1 MSTTSQQQQP
11 DSQQGLSTSPSN
23 EILRISPQQFH
34 FTASRVS
41 PGQVSKVKLKNLS
54 SSPVGYKFKTN
65 APMKYSVKPVLGVLA
80 PDESIKIFV
89 RCDNWISPQD
99 RFLLQCIVLKDD
111 EEAKSIDSRSWKS
124 LDPKRF
130 IECYIPCV
138 SVSPLSIRDPEDDT
152 GSLSSSSATSSST
165 TTTISPPL
173 QAIDLS
179 RLPPQRSRQ
188 QVFERWQYSE
198 SMRPTVVSIGGV
210 GRRLSNSSAASTTSA
225 ASTSPGIYPTLFTPI
240 NTPRGS
246 MDYHFP
252 ASPTASDSGHGSS
265 SGRSSKRNSVSL
277 NPSTFQSGP
286 NLITSTIAEE
296 PVSTESPNYSPNNN
310 NNNKSLLS
318 SSSSPGAIISPMAS
332 PPSSLSTETAVV
344 GRKVLEKLGLS
355 EAHALEA
362 QSRIMLL
369 WQYTRGRILVLSLV
383 CLFFGVVLPL
393 ARSSSHW
400 VAAGSLF
407 A

>member
-11 DSQQGLSTSPSN
+11 DSQQGGATSPSN
-23 EILRISPQQFH
+23 EVLRISPQQFH

-54 SSPVGYKFKTN
+54 TSPVGYKFKTN
-65 APMKYSVKPVLGVLA
+65 APMKYSVKPVLGVLD
-80 PDESIKIFV
+80 PDESVKIFV

-99 RFLLQCIVLKDD
+99 RFLLQTIVLKDN
-111 EEAKSIDSRSWKS
+111 EEAQSINSRSWKS

-138 SVSPLSIRDPEDDT
+138 SVSPLSIRDPEDDAGT
-152 GSLSSSSATSSST
+152 LSSSSATSSST

-210 GRRLSNSSAASTTSA
+210 GRRPSNSSTTSTSSA

-240 NTPRGS
+240 STPRGS
-246 MDYHFP
+246 MDYYFP
-252 ASPTASDSGHGSS
+252 ASPTASESGHGSS
-265 SGRSSKRNSVSL
+265 SGRSSKRNSISL
-277 NPSTFQSGP
+277 NSSNFQSGP
-286 NLITSTIAEE
+286 NLITTTIVEE
-296 PVSTESPNYSPNNN
+296 PVSMEPSIYYPNK
-310 NNNKSLLS
+310 NKSPSSPGTTIPPMSTPPS
-318 SSSSPGAIISPMAS
+318 SSSS
-332 PPSSLSTETAVV
+332 STETAAVV
-344 GRKVLEKLGLS
+344 WRNILEKLGLS
-355 EAHALEA
+355 EAQALQK
-362 QSRIMLL
+362 QSKIMLL
-369 WQYTRGRILVLSLV
+369 WQYTRGQILVLSLV
-383 CLFFGVVLPL
+383 CLFFGLVLPL
-393 ARSSSHW
+393 ARSSAQW
-400 VAAGSLF
+400 VATGSLF